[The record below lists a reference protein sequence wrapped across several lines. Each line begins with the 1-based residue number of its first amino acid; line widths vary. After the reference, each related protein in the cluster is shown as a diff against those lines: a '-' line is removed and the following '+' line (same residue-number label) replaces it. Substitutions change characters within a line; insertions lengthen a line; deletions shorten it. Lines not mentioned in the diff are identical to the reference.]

1 MPSYAVI
8 GGSRGIGLEF
18 VRQLSSNP
26 ENTVF
31 VTVRNRN
38 SSTYLAELVA
48 QSGHQN
54 IHVLEADVV
63 DHRALKAAAEEVV
76 KATGGSLDVLIN
88 NAARTEAHNAFK
100 GLLDYEDEDASDA
113 EFLESFKI
121 NVLGFVHS
129 VNTFLP
135 LLRKGSAKKIVL
147 IGSQGGE
154 RDFVWE
160 ARMPNMTAYSTTKA
174 AAHMVMAKYAVLLE
188 KEGFVVTSLCPGIVD
203 VTTTASS
210 ECGSFTLA
218 HIRGRIE
225 LIANAVLLD
234 KQIWKKEVE
243 AQQADFRKA
252 VPDFKFEPQS
262 PEGSVTT
269 LLRTIAALDS
279 SECGKFLSHGEQVAA
294 QNQGKS

>member
-1 MPSYAVI
+1 MHSKGSWISAFRLTLIVVI
-8 GGSRGIGLEF
+8 IKYSSPRPQRGRRRIRRRVSGVGESVHYLYGNLGLTTTF
-18 VRQLSSNP
+18 PVQ
-26 ENTVF
+26 
-31 VTVRNRN
+31 
-38 SSTYLAELVA
+38 
-48 QSGHQN
+48 
-54 IHVLEADVV
+54 
-63 DHRALKAAAEEVV
+63 
-76 KATGGSLDVLIN
+76 
-88 NAARTEAHNAFK
+88 
-100 GLLDYEDEDASDA
+100 
-113 EFLESFKI
+113 FKI

>member
-203 VTTTASS
+203 VTTTAPS
-210 ECGSFTLA
+210 EY
-218 HIRGRIE
+218 
-225 LIANAVLLD
+225 

-243 AQQADFRKA
+243 AQQAEFRKA
-252 VPDFKFEPQS
+252 VPDFKFEAQS